1 MQRNKYH
8 IYYKFLSQT
17 LLCAKNSMN
26 DPKNIV
32 GIGNL
37 IPVSDPDDAA
47 RINKIE
53 QDIVNGANITDI
65 GDDIDAAREF
75 KDEMARLTAS
85 FMMGHD
91 PTPSNSEGFLGGETH
106 ENNNDESETNVN
118 LDKQESSDSD
128 PFAHFKPNSDT
139 VRSSYDFVPKD
150 PRYQRAT
157 VEEQK
162 QRHINSVL
170 NDIEDDELGI
180 DIDKD
185 REEDEKANLLEQI
198 DMLRDT
204 LEDDGINIGS
214 VPSVTK
220 NSSIGDIRNV
230 HKMLR
235 LKNDRNRYCSFAE
248 EMILAGAHG
257 AEYLF
262 DGEKEWFGRKPDLVG
277 WPETVKVKLRRMR
290 YDTSTFVQEI
300 MSAYNMSPLM
310 RLFVEILPSAF
321 LYSRKR
327 KTTQND
333 TLIKDLH
340 TPRKRNEN
348 DLQYKDAIASL
359 NSL

>member
-1 MQRNKYH
+1 
-8 IYYKFLSQT
+8 
-17 LLCAKNSMN
+17 MN
-26 DPKNIV
+26 DPKNIS
-32 GIGNL
+32 GIGGL
-37 IPVSDPDDAA
+37 IPVTDPSLSPE
-47 RINKIE
+47 IIKLE
-53 QDIVNGANITDI
+53 QDIVKGAQLQGI
-65 GDDIDAAREF
+65 GDDMDAAREY
-75 KDEMARLTAS
+75 KEEMERLS
-85 FMMGHD
+85 SNFMMGHND
-91 PTPSNSEGFLGGETH
+91 GFGGESDNHTNKDDTDDIEYDNPSAEH
-106 ENNNDESETNVN
+106 QNDTE
-118 LDKQESSDSD
+118 D
-128 PFAHFKPNSDT
+128 PFANLKPVQMETGSGPG
-139 VRSSYDFVPKD
+139 SFFSKD
-150 PRYQRAT
+150 PRYQKAT
-157 VEEQK
+157 IEEQK

-180 DIDKD
+180 DVDKD

-204 LEDDGINIGS
+204 LDDDGINLGS
-214 VPSVTK
+214 VPIVTK
-220 NSSIGDIRNV
+220 NNSITDIRNV

-248 EMILAGAHG
+248 EMILAGAYG

-310 RLFVEILPSAF
+310 RLLIEILPSAF

-333 TLIKDLH
+333 NLVKDLGNVS
-340 TPRKRNEN
+340 TKKRNEN
-348 DLQYKDAIASL
+348 DAQYKDAIANL
-359 NSL
+359 NAL